1 MKMQKKNERQQNVEA
16 VHTHTHTHTSKF
28 SEKRK
33 IIAVGV
39 SVAVVAM
46 VAMVV
51 AIQLCMKKE
60 IIKKDVLAGNGEPIK
75 VADVS
80 NLNDNEVARENEK
93 NAIQKEDNPDSL
105 NRSEVTT
112 NLKENEKP
120 KAMVDTSS
128 WDTSKVTVYTDPVS
142 GKKAP
147 IPNGYVVSQVT
158 GETGIDTGL
167 VIYEGTAAVTG
178 TEIGVPGTPA
188 WTASCERNQW
198 VWVPVPDVDR
208 IYDKENRKS
217 KLYNVTSTGRSKYSN
232 IEPGISIKYDNEKCF
247 SQNNLTGMTTKKN
260 YYMS

>member
-1 MKMQKKNERQQNVEA
+1 MKGKKKV
-16 VHTHTHTHTSKF
+16 
-28 SEKRK
+28 
-33 IIAVGV
+33 V
-39 SVAVVAM
+39 STVIGTVVAVA
-46 VAMVV
+46 
-51 AIQLCMKKE
+51 AIT
-60 IIKKDVLAGNGEPIK
+60 IVSLATIQMLG
-75 VADVS
+75 
-80 NLNDNEVARENEK
+80 K
-93 NAIQKEDNPDSL
+93 NNILAN
-105 NRSEVTT
+105 T
-112 NLKENEKP
+112 NNNSDMTKP
-120 KAMVDTSS
+120 KAMDTST
-128 WDTSKVTVYTDPVS
+128 WDTTKVTVYTDPVS

-217 KLYNVTSTGRSKYSN
+217 KLYKVTSTGRSKYSN